1 VLASFSHEGPTHNS
15 IRTVEA
21 RVLPLTIFLG
31 KLIGLYCIIVALT
44 LMAHKQSAIATVDA
58 LIRNPP
64 LLLFVEVLG
73 LAAGLAMVLGH
84 NIWSG
89 GPLPVV
95 ITLLGWLI
103 TIRGAVLLAVSQ
115 DATIKFFEAL
125 RYAELFYVY
134 MGATLVLGLF
144 LTFASFSA

>member
-1 VLASFSHEGPTHNS
+1 M
-15 IRTVEA
+15 
-21 RVLPLTIFLG
+21 LPLTIFLG
-31 KLIGLYCIIVALT
+31 KLIGLYCIIVALA
-44 LMAHKQSAIATVDA
+44 LMAHKQSAIATVNA

-89 GPLPVV
+89 GALPVV

-103 TIRGAVLLAVSQ
+103 AIRGAVLLSVSQ
-115 DATIKFFEAL
+115 DATIKFFEAV
-125 RYAELFYVY
+125 RYEELFYVY
-134 MGATLVLGLF
+134 MGATLVLALF

>member
-1 VLASFSHEGPTHNS
+1 
-15 IRTVEA
+15 VEA
-21 RVLPLTIFLG
+21 VLPLTIFLG
-31 KLIGLYCIIVALT
+31 NLIGLYCIIVALA
-44 LMAHKQSAIATVDA
+44 LMAHKQSAIATVNA

-89 GPLPVV
+89 GALPVV

-103 TIRGAVLLAVSQ
+103 AIRGAVLLSVSQ

-125 RYAELFYVY
+125 HYEELFYVY

>member
-1 VLASFSHEGPTHNS
+1 
-15 IRTVEA
+15 
-21 RVLPLTIFLG
+21 VLPLTIFLG
-31 KLIGLYCIIVALT
+31 KLIGLYCIIVALA
-44 LMAHKQSAIATVDA
+44 LMAHKQSAIATVNA

-89 GPLPVV
+89 GALPVV

-103 TIRGAVLLAVSQ
+103 AIRGAVLLSVSQ
-115 DATIKFFEAL
+115 DATIKFFEAV
-125 RYAELFYVY
+125 RYEELFYVY
-134 MGATLVLGLF
+134 MGATLVLALF

>member
-1 VLASFSHEGPTHNS
+1 
-15 IRTVEA
+15 VEA

-31 KLIGLYCIIVALT
+31 KLIGLYCIIVALA
-44 LMAHKQSAIATVDA
+44 LMAHRQSAIATVNA
-58 LIRNPP
+58 LISNPP

-89 GPLPVV
+89 SALSVV

-103 TIRGAVLLAVSQ
+103 TIRGAVLLSVSQ

-125 RYAELFYVY
+125 RYEELFYVY
-134 MGATLVLGLF
+134 MCATLVLGLF
-144 LTFASFSA
+144 LTFSSFGA